1 MGGEVRAEPPLATL
15 DDYLA
20 YAAIHNPGLEAAYY
34 RWQAATE
41 RAPQAR
47 SLPNPV
53 LNYGYY
59 IRSVETKVGPQ
70 RERVGLSQAIPWP
83 GKLIAAS
90 AVADREAEAARLG
103 YEAAK
108 FELFYRVKD
117 AWYEYY
123 YLGRQT
129 QVTEAVADLV
139 RKMEEV
145 VRARYA
151 AGAAGHPDLIRAQVE
166 LGRVEDRVRSLRD
179 LRSAAAARLNAVLG
193 RPTDAPVPW
202 PGEAPAVSSLAA
214 SDESLV
220 AEVLERNPELAALGA
235 QVERDRRAV
244 SLARQNYWPDITV
257 GGEYIFTDKAR
268 STMPIEDNGKDPV
281 VVSVGLSL
289 PIWFGRYRAA
299 EREARD
305 RLRGTELSREDR
317 GNAIAA
323 RLKRVLFELHDAER
337 KAELYGRTLIPR
349 AEDSLAANEA
359 AFKAGRTDFS
369 ALLDAERVLLDFR
382 LSYERAVAGHAQRLG
397 ELEMLLGRPV
407 ATDAVSDAPKEV
419 GR

>member
-1 MGGEVRAEPPLATL
+1 MTGVQTCA
-15 DDYLA
+15 
-20 YAAIHNPGLEAAYY
+20 
-34 RWQAATE
+34 
-41 RAPQAR
+41 
-47 SLPNPV
+47 LP
-53 LNYGYY
+53 
-59 IRSVETKVGPQ
+59 I
-70 RERVGLSQAIPWP
+70 
-83 GKLIAAS
+83 
-90 AVADREAEAARLG
+90 
-103 YEAAK
+103 
-108 FELFYRVKD
+108 F
-117 AWYEYY
+117 
-123 YLGRQT
+123 
-129 QVTEAVADLV
+129 
-139 RKMEEV
+139 
-145 VRARYA
+145 
-151 AGAAGHPDLIRAQVE
+151 
-166 LGRVEDRVRSLRD
+166 
-179 LRSAAAARLNAVLG
+179 
-193 RPTDAPVPW
+193 
-202 PGEAPAVSSLAA
+202 SSLAA